1 MSVLEAMSCN
11 LPVISTRFGALTRVF
26 SEDNGLFFVGNNEF
40 DQIIKKIKNDNIE
53 IKTRE
58 KFSFIPGMIS
68 LKISMIFTKMY
79 TTKRYED
86 IMAKNLK
93 IKNRFICFTG
103 IDGSGKTTAC
113 KMSIKMLEKKGMKYD
128 YVYCGWRRFNSL
140 FLVPFVTLLRR
151 SNTLVSNNSGNKKL
165 NYLKNR
171 FPALFQNVVL
181 ADYFLSI
188 IFNIKIPLMLGRNI
202 VCDRYV
208 YDVIIGLG
216 IDLGYPDKK
225 IMKIL
230 KIFCI

>member
-1 MSVLEAMSCN
+1 
-11 LPVISTRFGALTRVF
+11 
-26 SEDNGLFFVGNNEF
+26 
-40 DQIIKKIKNDNIE
+40 
-53 IKTRE
+53 
-58 KFSFIPGMIS
+58 
-68 LKISMIFTKMY
+68 
-79 TTKRYED
+79 
-86 IMAKNLK
+86 MAKNLK

-230 KIFCI
+230 KNFLYIVPEPDIIFLLDVPEEISFIRKDDVPSPGYLKRPRSIYLNLPAEYQMIKIDSRKNLNDLSDNIFDILSLGIE